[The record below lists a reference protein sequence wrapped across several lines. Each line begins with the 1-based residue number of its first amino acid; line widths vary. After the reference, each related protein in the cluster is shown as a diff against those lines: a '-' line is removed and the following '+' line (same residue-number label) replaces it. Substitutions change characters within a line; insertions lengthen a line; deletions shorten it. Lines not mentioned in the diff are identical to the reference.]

1 MTSTSAQSAA
11 PAAGRTSRR
20 DQKLTN
26 ADGKFLLT
34 KRRIWTIFAALL
46 VAMFL
51 ASMDQTIVS
60 TALPTI
66 VGDLGGVEH
75 QTWVTTAYLLASTL
89 VMPIYGKFGDTL
101 GRRNLFLIALV
112 IFTGASLVISLA
124 TSFWFFV
131 IFRAVQGLGGGGL
144 MILAQA
150 IIGDIIPAKE
160 RGRYMGV
167 MGSVF
172 GMSAVIAPLL
182 GGFFVDHLSWQW
194 CFYVN
199 VPLGVLAL
207 LVAVVFLRLPS
218 HRPENR
224 IDVLG
229 VIFLS
234 ITTTCLIF
242 FTDFGGSDSHGWQAM
257 ETWMWGAGALL
268 AGLVFVLIESRASDP
283 IIPLSLFTN
292 RIFIVATAIGF
303 FLGMCMFAALAFIPT
318 FLQMSTGTSAA
329 ASGLLMLPMMAGLML
344 TSILSGNLI
353 SKTGKYKAY
362 PIVGTLVTSMVMIWM
377 TTLSADTPVWV
388 VCSMLFCFGFGLG
401 LIMQVVVL
409 VVQNSVP
416 FTQLGTATSAN
427 NYFREMG
434 SSVGVAIFGAMFTS
448 HLSTKLT
455 DVFNSLP
462 PQAAQAAAAEGGG
475 ADSASSLTP
484 QMLDDM
490 PDFLRDGIVTAYADS
505 LAPVFWYLLPFMALA
520 FVLAFFLKEIPL
532 RSVSGMVARGEAV
545 DGEEAE
551 AAYQQLATG
560 GFPVVTASQPII
572 HSSDDDTRA
581 DDPEGQPADGSADAA
596 SGSADA
602 ATGSADAATGS
613 DADAGS
619 AEDAGSGGYR
629 PRHAAPAEHGEH
641 HSG

>member
-1 MTSTSAQSAA
+1 MTQSTETDRAA
-11 PAAGRTSRR
+11 SRKTR
-20 DQKLTN
+20 RKDQLTDSN
-26 ADGKFLLT
+26 GKFLLT
-34 KRRIWTIFAALL
+34 KRRIWTIFGALL

-60 TALPTI
+60 TAMPTI

-101 GRRNLFLIALV
+101 GRRNLFLIALT
-112 IFTGASLVISLA
+112 IFTGASLVISFS

-131 IFRAVQGLGGGGL
+131 IFRAIQGLGGGGL

-182 GGFFVDHLSWQW
+182 GGFFVDHLTWQW

-199 VPLGVLAL
+199 VPLGIIAL
-207 LVAVVFLRLPS
+207 IVALIYLKLPS
-218 HRPENR
+218 HKAQHR
-224 IDVLG
+224 IDILG

-242 FTDFGGSDSHGWQAM
+242 FTDFGGSNDHGWSAL
-257 ETWMWGAGALL
+257 ETWMWGAGALV
-268 AGLVFVLIESRASDP
+268 AGCVFVLVESKASDP
-283 IIPLSLFTN
+283 VIPLTLFKN
-292 RIFIVATAIGF
+292 RIFIIATAIGF

-353 SKTGKYKAY
+353 SKTGKYKMY
-362 PIVGTLVTSMVMIWM
+362 PILGTLITAAVMVWM
-377 TTLSADTPVWV
+377 TSLSADTAVWII
-388 VCSMLFCFGFGLG
+388 CTMLFAFGVGLG

-448 HLSTKLT
+448 HLSEKLT
-455 DVFNSLP
+455 DLFSSLP
-462 PQAAQAAAAEGGG
+462 PQAAKAAQGSGVGGD
-475 ADSASSLTP
+475 AASSLTP
-484 QMLDDM
+484 SMLNDM
-490 PDFLRDGIVTAYADS
+490 PDFLKDGVVKAYAES

-520 FVLAFFLKEIPL
+520 FILSLFLKEIPL
-532 RSVSGMVARGEAV
+532 RSVSGMVARGEAI

-551 AAYQQLATG
+551 QAYQNLHTG
-560 GFPVVTASQPII
+560 QFPVVPITGSTRVV
-572 HSSDDDTRA
+572 SSSED
-581 DDPEGQPADGSADAA
+581 S
-596 SGSADA
+596 SGSESSRNGDA
-602 ATGSADAATGS
+602 TAHQEDEPGEGASNDATTATHRGRHVSDSPVDAVPDTS
-613 DADAGS
+613 NRDVRDS
-619 AEDAGSGGYR
+619 
-629 PRHAAPAEHGEH
+629 
-641 HSG
+641 

>member
-1 MTSTSAQSAA
+1 MTSTSAHGAA
-11 PAAGRTSRR
+11 PATGTKKSRR
-20 DQKLTN
+20 SQQLTN
-26 ADGKFLLT
+26 AEGKFLLT
-34 KRRIWTIFAALL
+34 KRRIWTIFGALL

-101 GRRNLFLIALV
+101 GRRNLFLVALV
-112 IFTGASLVISLA
+112 IFTGASLVISLS

-144 MILAQA
+144 MILSQA

-172 GMSAVIAPLL
+172 GMSAVVAPLL
-182 GGFFVDHLSWQW
+182 GGFFVDHLTWQW

-199 VPLGVLAL
+199 VPLGIIAL
-207 LVAVVFLRLPS
+207 IVAAVFLKLPS
-218 HRPENR
+218 HRPER
-224 IDVLG
+224 KIDVLG

-242 FTDFGGSDSHGWQAM
+242 FTDFGGSSAHGWDVV
-257 ETWMWGAGALL
+257 ETWMWGGGAFL
-268 AGLVFVLIESRASDP
+268 AGCVFVLIESRASDP
-283 IIPLSLFTN
+283 IIPLSLFRN

-344 TSILSGNLI
+344 TSIVSGNMI

-362 PIVGTLVTSMVMIWM
+362 PLIGTLITAGVMVWM
-377 TTLSADTPVWV
+377 TSLSADTPVWV
-388 VCSMLFCFGFGLG
+388 ICAMLFCFGFGLG

-448 HLSTKLT
+448 QLSSKLS
-455 DVFNSLP
+455 DLFSSLP
-462 PQAAQAAAAEGGG
+462 PEAAQGMASQAGGSD
-475 ADSASSLTP
+475 AASSLTP
-484 QMLDDM
+484 QALDKM
-490 PDFLRDGIVTAYADS
+490 PQFLQDGVVRAYAES
-505 LAPVFWYLLPFMALA
+505 LAPVFWYLLPFMVLA

-532 RSVSGMVARGEAV
+532 RSVSGMVARGEAIAG
-545 DGEEAE
+545 DEAE
-551 AAYQQLATG
+551 IAYQGMMTG
-560 GFPVVTASQPII
+560 GFPAVSVPVSHESTEESSPEPAGPDDSSENSSGTTYRAR
-572 HSSDDDTRA
+572 HSAPVENDDA
-581 DDPEGQPADGSADAA
+581 GQP
-596 SGSADA
+596 
-602 ATGSADAATGS
+602 TQK
-613 DADAGS
+613 
-619 AEDAGSGGYR
+619 
-629 PRHAAPAEHGEH
+629 
-641 HSG
+641 

>member
-1 MTSTSAQSAA
+1 M
-11 PAAGRTSRR
+11 
-20 DQKLTN
+20 
-26 ADGKFLLT
+26 LT

-112 IFTGASLVISLA
+112 IFTGASLVISLS

-131 IFRAVQGLGGGGL
+131 IFRAIQGLGGGGL

-182 GGFFVDHLSWQW
+182 GGFFVDHLTWQW

-199 VPLGVLAL
+199 VPLGVIAL
-207 LVAVVFLRLPS
+207 IVAMVFLKLPS
-218 HRPENR
+218 HRPEHR
-224 IDVLG
+224 IDILG

-242 FTDFGGSDSHGWQAM
+242 FTDFGGSETHGWDAI

-268 AGLVFVLIESRASDP
+268 AGFVFVLTESKASDP
-283 IIPLSLFTN
+283 IIPLTLFKN
-292 RIFIVATAIGF
+292 RIFIIATAIGF

-344 TSILSGNLI
+344 TSIVSGNLI

-362 PIVGTLVTSMVMIWM
+362 PLIGTLVTSAVMVWM
-377 TTLSADTPVWV
+377 TSLTADTPVWV
-388 VCSMLFCFGFGLG
+388 ICAMLFSFGFGLG

-448 HLSTKLT
+448 QLSTKLGDLFT
-455 DVFNSLP
+455 SLP
-462 PQAAQAAAAEGGG
+462 PEAAQGAEGAGG
-475 ADSASSLTP
+475 NSASSLTP
-484 QMLDDM
+484 QMLNDM
-490 PDFLRDGIVTAYADS
+490 PDFLRDGVVRAYAES

-532 RSVSGMVARGEAV
+532 RSVSGMVARGEAI

-551 AAYQQLATG
+551 VAYQGLMTG
-560 GFPVVTASQPII
+560 SFPVVSTNTAST
-572 HSSDDDTRA
+572 SAGAT
-581 DDPEGQPADGSADAA
+581 EGSETSNPSADE
-596 SGSADA
+596 
-602 ATGSADAATGS
+602 TVK
-613 DADAGS
+613 
-619 AEDAGSGGYR
+619 GYR
-629 PRHAAPAEHGEH
+629 GRHAARVDPEEEAAVHQSTER
-641 HSG
+641 

>member
-1 MTSTSAQSAA
+1 MTQSTATGAA
-11 PAAGRTSRR
+11 PATSKKSRR
-20 DQKLTN
+20 KDQLTDAN
-26 ADGKFLLT
+26 GKFLLT
-34 KRRIWTIFAALL
+34 KRRIWTIFGALL

-60 TALPTI
+60 TAMPTI

-101 GRRNLFLIALV
+101 GRRNLFLIALT
-112 IFTGASLVISLA
+112 IFTGASLVISLS

-131 IFRAVQGLGGGGL
+131 VFRAVQGLGGGGL
-144 MILAQA
+144 MILSQA
-150 IIGDIIPAKE
+150 IIGDIIPAKD

-199 VPLGVLAL
+199 VPLGVIAL
-207 LVAVVFLRLPS
+207 IVAIVFLKLPS
-218 HRPENR
+218 HKAQNR

-242 FTDFGGSDSHGWQAM
+242 FTDFGGSSDHGWDAL
-257 ETWMWGAGALL
+257 ETWLWGGGALL
-268 AGLVFVLIESRASDP
+268 AGFVFVLVEAKASDP
-283 IIPLSLFTN
+283 VIPLTLFKN
-292 RIFIVATAIGF
+292 RIFIIATAIGF

-353 SKTGKYKAY
+353 SKTGRYKLY
-362 PIVGTLVTSMVMIWM
+362 PILGTLVTAAVMVWM
-377 TTLSADTPVWV
+377 TSLSADTAVWV
-388 VCSMLFCFGFGLG
+388 ICTMLFFFGVGLG

-448 HLSTKLT
+448 HLSEKLT
-455 DVFNSLP
+455 DLFSSLP
-462 PQAAQAAAAEGGG
+462 PQAAQAAQAGG
-475 ADSASSLTP
+475 AGGDAASSLTP
-484 QMLDDM
+484 SMLSDM
-490 PDFLRDGIVTAYADS
+490 PDFLKDGIVKAYAES

-520 FVLAFFLKEIPL
+520 FILSLFLKEIPL
-532 RSVSGMVARGEAV
+532 RSVSGMVARGEAI
-545 DGEEAE
+545 DGDAAEQAYQNLHTGQFAAIPTGGLSVVPGPQDEDSNEATPRTEDATAADAGGASSAGEAE
-551 AAYQQLATG
+551 ASAKPAG
-560 GFPVVTASQPII
+560 RHVADSPVDARPG
-572 HSSDDDTRA
+572 TREA
-581 DDPEGQPADGSADAA
+581 DSTQ
-596 SGSADA
+596 
-602 ATGSADAATGS
+602 
-613 DADAGS
+613 
-619 AEDAGSGGYR
+619 R
-629 PRHAAPAEHGEH
+629 
-641 HSG
+641 

>member
-1 MTSTSAQSAA
+1 MTQSTASSAA
-11 PAAGRTSRR
+11 PTQAKKPRR
-20 DQKLTN
+20 KDHLTD
-26 ADGKFLLT
+26 ASGKFLLT
-34 KRRIWTIFAALL
+34 KRRIWTIFGALL

-60 TALPTI
+60 TAMPTI

-101 GRRNLFLIALV
+101 GRRNLFLIALA
-112 IFTGASLVISLA
+112 IFTGASLVISLS

-131 IFRAVQGLGGGGL
+131 VFRAVQGLGGGGL

-150 IIGDIIPAKE
+150 IIGDIIPAKQ

-199 VPLGVLAL
+199 VPLGIIAL
-207 LVAVVFLRLPS
+207 IVAAIFLKLPS
-218 HRPENR
+218 HKAVNR
-224 IDVLG
+224 IDVFG
-229 VIFLS
+229 VLFLS

-242 FTDFGGSDSHGWQAM
+242 FTDFGGSNDHGWDAL
-257 ETWMWGAGALL
+257 ETWMWGGGALL
-268 AGLVFVLIESRASDP
+268 AGFVFVLIEAKASDP
-283 IIPLSLFTN
+283 VIPLTLFKN
-292 RIFIVATAIGF
+292 RIFIIATAIGF

-353 SKTGKYKAY
+353 SKTGRYKLY
-362 PIVGTLVTSMVMIWM
+362 PILGTLVTASVMVWM
-377 TTLSADTPVWV
+377 TSLSADTAVWV
-388 VCSMLFCFGFGLG
+388 ICAMLFFFGVGLG

-448 HLSTKLT
+448 HLSEKLT
-455 DVFNSLP
+455 DLFNSLP
-462 PQAAQAAAAEGGG
+462 PQAAKAAQSSGAGGD
-475 ADSASSLTP
+475 AASSLTP
-484 QMLDDM
+484 SMLNDM
-490 PDFLRDGIVTAYADS
+490 PDFLKDGIVKAYADS

-520 FVLAFFLKEIPL
+520 FILALFLKEIPL
-532 RSVSGMVARGEAV
+532 RSVSGMVARGEAI
-545 DGEEAE
+545 DGDAAE
-551 AAYQQLATG
+551 QAYQNLHTGQFAAIPTTG
-560 GFPVVTASQPII
+560 GMSVVPSAQDEAPSEGATRN
-572 HSSDDDTRA
+572 DDA
-581 DDPEGQPADGSADAA
+581 SADVENESPRPAGRHVA
-596 SGSADA
+596 DSPVDARPGSREGDS
-602 ATGSADAATGS
+602 TG
-613 DADAGS
+613 
-619 AEDAGSGGYR
+619 R
-629 PRHAAPAEHGEH
+629 
-641 HSG
+641 

>member
-1 MTSTSAQSAA
+1 M
-11 PAAGRTSRR
+11 
-20 DQKLTN
+20 
-26 ADGKFLLT
+26 LT

-112 IFTGASLVISLA
+112 IFTGASLVISLS

-131 IFRAVQGLGGGGL
+131 IFRAIQGLGGGGL

-172 GMSAVIAPLL
+172 GMSAVVAPLL
-182 GGFFVDHLSWQW
+182 GGFFVDHLTWQW

-199 VPLGVLAL
+199 VPLGVVAL
-207 LVAVVFLRLPS
+207 IVAMVFLKLPS
-218 HRPENR
+218 HRPEHR
-224 IDVLG
+224 IDILG

-242 FTDFGGSDSHGWQAM
+242 FTDFGGSDAHGWDAI

-268 AGLVFVLIESRASDP
+268 AGFVFVLTESKASDP
-283 IIPLSLFTN
+283 IIPLTLFKN

-329 ASGLLMLPMMAGLML
+329 ASGLLMLPMMVGLML
-344 TSILSGNLI
+344 TSIVSGNLI

-362 PIVGTLVTSMVMIWM
+362 PLIGTLVTSAVMVWM
-377 TTLSADTPVWV
+377 TSLTADTPVWV
-388 VCSMLFCFGFGLG
+388 ICAMLFSFGFGLG

-448 HLSTKLT
+448 QLSTKLGDLFT
-455 DVFNSLP
+455 SLP
-462 PQAAQAAAAEGGG
+462 PEAAQGAGAEGAGG
-475 ADSASSLTP
+475 NSASSLTP
-484 QMLDDM
+484 QMLNDM
-490 PDFLRDGIVTAYADS
+490 PDFLRDGVVRAYAES

-532 RSVSGMVARGEAV
+532 RSVSGMVARGEAI

-551 AAYQQLATG
+551 VAYQGLMTG
-560 GFPVVTASQPII
+560 SFPVVSTNAASDSDGATEESE
-572 HSSDDDTRA
+572 SSDPSEDDTVK
-581 DDPEGQPADGSADAA
+581 
-596 SGSADA
+596 
-602 ATGSADAATGS
+602 
-613 DADAGS
+613 
-619 AEDAGSGGYR
+619 GYR
-629 PRHAAPAEHGEH
+629 GRHAARVDSEDESAVHQSTER
-641 HSG
+641 